1 MSFDLDAFIS
11 YAHMDNV
18 GLIEGHKGWVTN
30 LHRALE
36 IKVGQFLG
44 KQPQIWRDPKLTGD
58 DVFADILAD
67 RLRPVAVLLSVV
79 SPSYVRWEWARKESV
94 ALWTAAE
101 QQGGVHFH
109 NKARSIPVIK
119 T

>member
-18 GLIEGHKGWVTN
+18 GLIEGHRGWVTN

-44 KQPQIWRDPKLTGD
+44 KQPQIWGDAKLTGD
-58 DVFADILAD
+58 DVFGDILAD
-67 RLRPVAVLLSVV
+67 RLRHDAVPISVV
-79 SPSYVRWEWARKESV
+79 SPCHVRSESERRQLV
-94 ALWTAAE
+94 AFSKAA
-101 QQGGVHFH
+101 
-109 NKARSIPVIK
+109 
-119 T
+119 